1 MLHSENITVLADN
14 GVQIFIASDIE
25 AVLSMA
31 YDCDYYSGR
40 RCYRYTES
48 EVCEYFGI
56 SLSELDRMKYTLSY
70 DFCHKNGSY
79 KFHNN

>member
-1 MLHSENITVLADN
+1 MLHNNNITVMADN
-14 GVQIFIASDIE
+14 GVQVFVSCDIE

-31 YDCDYYSGR
+31 YDYDYSSGSR
-40 RCYRYTES
+40 RRRYTDKD
-48 EVCEYFGI
+48 VCEYFDI